1 MMHFAKLILV
11 VPTTIVIS
19 GMRPFS
25 VLKCL
30 KTRLRSTMHRTR
42 LNWSLIMHVYNEEK
56 DEVDLTAVA
65 NQCICVVQLFIL

>member
-1 MMHFAKLILV
+1 MHQ
-11 VPTTIVIS
+11 
-19 GMRPFS
+19 
-25 VLKCL
+25 
-30 KTRLRSTMHRTR
+30 TR